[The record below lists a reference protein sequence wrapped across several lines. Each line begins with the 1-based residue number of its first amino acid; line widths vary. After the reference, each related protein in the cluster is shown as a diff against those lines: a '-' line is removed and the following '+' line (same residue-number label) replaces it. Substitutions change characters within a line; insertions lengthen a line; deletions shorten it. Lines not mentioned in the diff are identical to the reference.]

1 MYLVHVP
8 VFRIYA
14 GLNKLCSGFDI
25 ICSANLLNSLKALD
39 LVTMKK
45 LDNKVNIIPVI
56 AKSDTITKAELSKFK
71 QKASVY
77 VASVTSS

>member
-1 MYLVHVP
+1 MYLVP
-8 VFRIYA
+8 VLRIYA
-14 GLNKLCSGFDI
+14 GLNKLCSGYDI
-25 ICSANLLNSLKALD
+25 ICFVNLLNSLKALD

-77 VASVTSS
+77 VTSVTSS

>member
-1 MYLVHVP
+1 MYLVP
-8 VFRIYA
+8 VLRIYA
-14 GLNKLCSGFDI
+14 GLNKLCSGYDI
-25 ICSANLLNSLKALD
+25 ICFVNLLNSLKALD

-71 QKASVY
+71 QKASV
-77 VASVTSS
+77 